1 MSYDAWK
8 TRSPDDEME
17 LALRADGEKLRALTG
32 EDHGPFEDEPIEL
45 EEVYSLL
52 HQAQADEK
60 RIRDALA
67 GLYGL
72 IKLIYVGADPADE
85 IRRVLATN
93 HRSIRAAEV
102 LGCERLDDPQF

>member
-1 MSYDAWK
+1 MSYDSWK
-8 TRSPDDEME
+8 TTDPRDY
-17 LALRADGEKLRALTG
+17 
-32 EDHGPFEDEPIEL
+32 EPEEPEPVSEL
-45 EEVYSLL
+45 EAVY
-52 HQAQADEK
+52 DEL
-60 RIRDALA
+60 REATEARDRYREALA

-93 HRSIRAAEV
+93 HRSIRAAEA